1 MAAVERHVRA
11 PLRAL
16 GLLLPGLRYDEPVF
30 EYYKYSP
37 WKKKKRDSD
46 KQIVEDSSESVLR
59 AVNYSA
65 PRTHRGLSV
74 VAEATWQD
82 LAENV
87 SVSPD
92 ARFALQIYM
101 DSWLPHN
108 FLDPEEEFLRNYLV
122 EESHLADFILH
133 RSRAESAVYGDLPL
147 RHWFALCIALSENYG
162 HWPLGTRTLAAFVQ
176 EHGAPLHQNTRNL
189 GQIRDEIGTVQI
201 ALFVEMCINE
211 SIQEFNI
218 LARTTESRC
227 EDMLT
232 DFGFEVSCVG
242 IIRELFLTMLPH
254 PKCICNK
261 LRATYS
267 WFVKCWGVASPTVQL
282 LTSSASDDRNAKD
295 VVYDRFCTIDNPYA
309 RTIQEMDFFAKSLE
323 TNLKKLD
330 ETVEYARALSPHTP
344 GLPLFRRMLERVYI
358 TPFLPCSPQH
368 MLTASTMLA
377 IQTMSGY
384 GRAWVK
390 NNGDDPTKML
400 APAPTNFVSRVSAM
414 TANYFVRAYEEASA
428 HGFDIIAPE
437 EMYTSLLRLAKN
449 TSSGYVTEVS
459 VEKRYG
465 PKAQSKREIVRLT
478 SRQKALY
485 LLAHGDKIYSPS
497 MMLKKYNSPVSYQT
511 RGSRDVPIKATRTIY
526 AINVE
531 ILAAQHLLTLPL
543 NEYFAKGRGSTHPS
557 DPTLGG
563 KVIIGDLEATGS
575 RVVDAADTFRNTGD
589 PVIWTLALDYS
600 EYDSHMTWHNF
611 RSGMLQGMRDYLSK
625 FSYYRYGEWTIDDMI
640 ESGYG
645 DGRVRATL
653 WNGKRAVRKMS
664 RDAYG
669 RLPPNDTNPPDDAP
683 IKSRPPGTYPIRTLS
698 LAMEPPDGDPF
709 ILVVPWDGSD
719 LALVTTHLS
728 GENSTLVANSL
739 HNLAMG
745 RIIQEEVARRNPGA
759 FEVLSEMYVGDDTL
773 HYTRPLTRDPTIL
786 DGALTTIFETI
797 ERCGHVASPAKTTY
811 LPFSAEKTQTHSK
824 QGVYIPQ
831 DRMMIISSERLK
843 NIEDVQGYM
852 RSQASTFTTK
862 ISRGFSHDLAMMIYC
877 FKASLV
883 GYRKLKATVKT
894 GGMYVQREF
903 FGLDDGFTLVRVPHP
918 SIAFAPLEWGG
929 YGVSPYSMNV
939 VNTPELHAD
948 MLMAIPDYVRWT
960 RSENCFISFPPSWNE
975 TTADDSILRA
985 QTPAGLFSRLARR
998 TVRAV
1003 LSDQGLSEE
1012 VRRIPLGELGPHGL
1026 SRKMMHQAMM
1036 KESRARALISPAYEA
1051 QYRADLNAWRPV
1063 AAMGGAR
1070 RREIGSEFVKMF
1082 RIDVSALPTPP
1093 SRAHPDLNLSPSFL
1107 IQKQLLGPRTS
1118 SRLRM
1123 NYAERIDSI
1132 LRGDLVMR
1140 GVVTSSYI
1148 MSLLERIGADHSPD
1162 DLSCIF
1168 ELLNLTP
1175 RVSRA
1180 LAEYVTRDRVRFDTL
1195 LLHKGGAGGD
1205 EFSMSLNIGT
1215 ESSAEECYTFP
1226 PEFRPVERDA
1236 CILHCDQLRMTFAA
1250 ALGFHSAITLS
1261 ASPEHRELIRKARIK
1276 ARTASARLVR
1286 SVARSARSASLAL
1299 VEVQFT

>member
-16 GLLLPGLRYDEPVF
+16 GLLLPGIRYDEPVF

-37 WKKKKRDSD
+37 WKKKDRKTEPNDQNDTRTDA
-46 KQIVEDSSESVLR
+46 K
-59 AVNYSA
+59 SA
-65 PRTHRGLSV
+65 YHPPPRSHRGLPV
-74 VAEATWQD
+74 ITEATWQD
-82 LAENV
+82 LAEHV
-87 SVSPD
+87 PTSPR
-92 ARFALQIYM
+92 AQFALQIYT
-101 DSWLPHN
+101 DSWLPHDK
-108 FLDPEEEFLRNYLV
+108 LEPEEEFLRNYIV
-122 EESHLADFILH
+122 EKSHLSDFILH

-147 RHWFALCIALSENYG
+147 RHWFALCIALSESYN
-162 HWPLGTRTLAAFVQ
+162 HWPLGVTTLAAFIRDY
-176 EHGAPLHQNTRNL
+176 GAPLHQNTRNL
-189 GQIRDEIGTVQI
+189 GQIREETGNVQV
-201 ALFVEMCINE
+201 ALFIEMCVNE

-218 LARTTESRC
+218 VARTMESRC
-227 EDMLT
+227 EDKLT
-232 DFGFEVSCVG
+232 DFGFPVSCVDVL
-242 IIRELFLTMLPH
+242 RELFLMMLPH
-254 PKCICNK
+254 PKCICNR

-295 VVYDRFCTIDNPYA
+295 VVYERFCTIENPYA
-309 RTIQEMDFFAKSLE
+309 ETITQMDFFAKSLKA
-323 TNLKKLD
+323 NLEKLD
-330 ETVEYARALSPHTP
+330 ETVTYAQSLSPHVP
-344 GLPLFRRMLERVYI
+344 GLTLFRRMLTRVYT
-358 TPFLPCSPQH
+358 TPFFPCSPQH
-368 MLTASTMLA
+368 MLMASVMLA
-377 IQTMSGY
+377 MQTMSGY

-390 NNGDDPTKML
+390 NAGDDPAKML
-400 APAPTNFVSRVSAM
+400 APTSTNYVSRVAAM

-428 HGFDIIAPE
+428 HGFDIIPPE

-449 TSSGYVTEVS
+449 TSSGYLTEVS

-465 PKAQSKREIVRLT
+465 PRAQAKKEIVRLT

-485 LLAHGDKIYSPS
+485 LLAHGDKIYSPA
-497 MMLKKYNSPVSYQT
+497 MMLKKYNTPSSFQT

-531 ILAAQHLLTLPL
+531 VLAAQHLLTLPL

-557 DPTLGG
+557 DSTLGG

-575 RVVDAADTFRNTGD
+575 RVIDAADTFRNTGD
-589 PVIWTLALDYS
+589 PMIWTLALDYS

-611 RSGMLQGMRDYLSK
+611 RSGMLRGMRDYLSK
-625 FSYYRYGEWTIDDMI
+625 FSYYRYGEWTIEDMI

-645 DGRVRATL
+645 EGRVRATL

-664 RDAYG
+664 RDAYN
-669 RLPPNDTNPPDDAP
+669 RLSSHDTDPPDDAP
-683 IKSRPPGTYPIRTLS
+683 IKSRPPGTFPIRTLA
-698 LAMEPPDGDPF
+698 LALEPSEGQPF
-709 ILVVPWDGSD
+709 ILVAPWDGSD

-773 HYTRPLTRDPTIL
+773 HYTRPLTRDPAIL

-831 DRMMIISSERLK
+831 DRMMIISSERPK

-862 ISRGFSHDLAMMIYC
+862 VSRGFSHDLAMIIYC

-903 FGLDDGFTLVRVPHP
+903 FGVDDGFTLVRVPHP

-939 VNTPELHAD
+939 VNTPELHSD
-948 MLMAIPDYVRWT
+948 MLMAVPDYVRWT
-960 RSENCFISFPPSWNE
+960 RSDHCFIAFPPSWNE

-1003 LSDQGLSEE
+1003 LTDQHLSEE
-1012 VRRIPLGELGPHGL
+1012 IRRIPLGELGPHGL

-1063 AAMGGAR
+1063 AAIGGAR
-1070 RREIGSEFVKMF
+1070 KREIGSEFVKMF

-1107 IQKQLLGPRTS
+1107 VQKQLLGPRAS

-1140 GVVTSSYI
+1140 GVVTSNYI
-1148 MSLLERIGADHSPD
+1148 MSLLERIGADHNPD
-1162 DLSCIF
+1162 DLACVF

-1175 RVSRA
+1175 KVSRA
-1180 LAEYVTRDRVRFDTL
+1180 LAEYVTKDRVRFDTL

-1205 EFSMSLNIGT
+1205 EFSMSLNVGT

-1226 PEFRPVERDA
+1226 SEFRPVERDA
-1236 CILHCDQLRMTFAA
+1236 SILHCDQLRMTLAA
-1250 ALGFHSAITLS
+1250 SLGFHSALTLS
-1261 ASPEHRELIRKARIK
+1261 VSPEHREKVRKARIK

-1299 VEVQFT
+1299 VEAQFT